1 MYSSLFNRLFQF
13 VLLTTAKYDI
23 DESHGISH
31 SMQVLHYA
39 HNIFL
44 SESPK
49 DLYLGDEEK
58 VIYVSAVLHDMCDKK
73 YVNETEGL
81 VLIDKFLES
90 NKLTI
95 DEIFFIKQIV
105 STMSY
110 STVKKYWFPYIP
122 NPSQELAYHIV
133 READLL
139 ASYDFDRAMIFH
151 LKKNKSDINDALK
164 DAEDLFRYRVL
175 NYERDGL
182 FITDYSKTMART
194 LSKQSI
200 RRMTAWRR
208 LLK

>member
-95 DEIFFIKQIV
+95 DEIFLLNKLFLPCHIPQLKNIGFHIYQI
-105 STMSY
+105 
-110 STVKKYWFPYIP
+110 
-122 NPSQELAYHIV
+122 H
-133 READLL
+133 
-139 ASYDFDRAMIFH
+139 H
-151 LKKNKSDINDALK
+151 KNW
-164 DAEDLFRYRVL
+164 
-175 NYERDGL
+175 
-182 FITDYSKTMART
+182 RT
-194 LSKQSI
+194 IL
-200 RRMTAWRR
+200 
-208 LLK
+208 